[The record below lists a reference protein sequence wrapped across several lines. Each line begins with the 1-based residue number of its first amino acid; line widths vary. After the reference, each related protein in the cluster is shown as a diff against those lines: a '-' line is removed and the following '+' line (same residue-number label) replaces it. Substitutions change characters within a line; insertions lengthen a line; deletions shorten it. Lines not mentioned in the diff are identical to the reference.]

1 MHYDYGTFA
10 WVRDW
15 QDEPGPYYRVNY
27 GNGQVSEVYHG
38 PSARKRADAARRIM
52 PSGSPFLETRT
63 LGTAD
68 EPGEW
73 VRA

>member
-38 PSARKRADAARRIM
+38 PGARKR
-52 PSGSPFLETRT
+52 
-63 LGTAD
+63 TAD
-68 EPGEW
+68 HAASHGTWWVQRYVEGGDW
-73 VRA
+73 FRVRA